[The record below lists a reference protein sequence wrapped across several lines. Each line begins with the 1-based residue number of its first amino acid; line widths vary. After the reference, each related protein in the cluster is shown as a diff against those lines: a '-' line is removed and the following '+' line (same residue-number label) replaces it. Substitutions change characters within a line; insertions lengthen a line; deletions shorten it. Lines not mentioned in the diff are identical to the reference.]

1 MKKHAVATALVLT
14 SLSLIPASTWAG
26 TIETDTKVEKQS
38 KEAVSKQAEKSSE
51 LKKLVNADVSKGLE
65 KVRQAVKTLDQGKSK
80 ECLAL
85 LKEAVGNFEVALAAD
100 PKLNLVPVSSL
111 VQAQELYT
119 NPGALEREL
128 SYARELLRDGKI
140 QQARNLLVPLRSD
153 ISVKTTFLPMQS
165 YPDAIRQA
173 IAALV
178 NGKDDDAKT
187 VLASAMSTLII
198 TEEVVAPI
206 PLVTARSLVDEAAKM
221 DKTKKED
228 VLATLQTAKDQLEVA
243 RLLGYLP
250 EDARQYS
257 EMRERIQKIESE
269 VKGENKATA
278 MYKELKE
285 ALAKWLPWS
294 A

>member
-1 MKKHAVATALVLT
+1 MRKHAVATTLVLA
-14 SLSLIPASTWAG
+14 SLSLIPAATLAG
-26 TIETDTKVEKQS
+26 TIGTDTKVESQS
-38 KEAVSKQAEKSSE
+38 KEAVSKQEAKSSE

-65 KVRQAVKTLDQGKSK
+65 KVRQAVKVLDQGKSK

-85 LKEAVGNFEVALAAD
+85 LKEAVGSFEVALAAD
-100 PKLNLVPVSSL
+100 PKLNMVPVSSL

-128 SYARELLRDGKI
+128 SYARELLRDGKV
-140 QQARNLLVPLRSD
+140 QEARSVLLPLRSD
-153 ISVKTTFLPMQS
+153 ISIRTTFLPMKT

-173 IAALV
+173 TAALV
-178 NGKDDDAKT
+178 NGKNDDAKG
-187 VLASAMSTLII
+187 VLAAAMSTLVV
-198 TEEVVAPI
+198 TEEVAAPI

-228 VLATLQTAKDQLEVA
+228 VLSTLQSAREQLEVA

-250 EDARQYS
+250 EDAKQYA
-257 EMRERIQKIESE
+257 EMRDRIQKIEAE

-278 MYKELKE
+278 MYSELK
-285 ALAKWLPWS
+285 ASLAKWLPW
-294 A
+294 